1 MGRGSVGRTVTSD
14 TRGMSFESSLRQIFT
29 TNILTVNYNK
39 LARNGPFFKSL
50 LETKATHFTFILSI
64 FYLERYVC
72 QRGLIGC
79 GTVGPAVAPDGRN
92 PWFES
97 NCLPGKQK
105 VTIGPY
111 FKKLYPTKVGPI
123 CPRQTYF

>member
-1 MGRGSVGRTVTSD
+1 MGRGSVVRTVTSD

-72 QRGLIGC
+72 QRGQLATALLDQQLLQTAEIHGS
-79 GTVGPAVAPDGRN
+79 N
-92 PWFES
+92 PIA
-97 NCLPGKQK
+97 CLEN
-105 VTIGPY
+105 
-111 FKKLYPTKVGPI
+111 KK
-123 CPRQTYF
+123 